1 MFRSVILFAVMMVSV
16 AFAGAQVPAVNMD
29 IARGYILGPGDEVTG
44 KVNGEDDFDFVSTV
58 DEDGRIEVPFS
69 DKPIDAKCMTV
80 RQLRAAII
88 EVLKKYLRNPQL
100 GLSLTQRKS
109 RPPATV
115 YGEVKTQTQIELL
128 RRATL
133 VEVLAQAGGVTDDA
147 GGTVQVFRT
156 QPPLCIAPD
165 DEARWVSTS
174 DDPTDVPSRTYSLS
188 NVRAGKDDSNPVIF
202 PGDVVWVLKASP
214 VYITGE
220 VFAPQG
226 IYLKEGGMTL
236 TEALAKIGGPRP
248 EAQKKDI
255 KIHRLRANSKDRD
268 IISANYDQIIKGLQ
282 ADVMLEPYDIVIV
295 DKAKDS
301 LAKSILNLAIGA
313 GKATVGSLSGGVGY
327 RILY

>member
-1 MFRSVILFAVMMVSV
+1 MFRSISIFAVLTLAAVVV
-16 AFAGAQVPAVNMD
+16 AAQQPQVD
-29 IARGYILGPGDEVTG
+29 LSLARGYILGPGDEVTG
-44 KVNGEDDFDFVSTV
+44 KVLGEEEFNFIATV

-69 DKPIDAKCMTV
+69 EAPIDAKCMTI
-80 RQLRAAII
+80 RQLR
-88 EVLKKYLRNPQL
+88 VTVMDKLKRYLRNPQV
-100 GLSLTQRKS
+100 GLSITQRKS

-115 YGEVKTQTQIELL
+115 YGEVKTQTQIELM

-156 QPPLCIAPD
+156 QPPICLTPD
-165 DEARWVSTS
+165 DESRWASTS

-188 NVRAGKDDSNPVIF
+188 SVRAGKDDSNPVIF

-220 VFAPQG
+220 VIAPQG

-236 TEALAKIGGPRP
+236 SEAIAKIGGPRP

-255 KIHRLRANSKDRD
+255 KIHRLKANSKERD
-268 IISANYDQIIKGLQ
+268 IISANYDQILKGLQ
-282 ADVMLEPYDIVIV
+282 SDVMLEPYDIVIV

-301 LAKSILNLAIGA
+301 LAKSILNIAIGA
-313 GKATVGSLSGGVGY
+313 GKATVGSISGGVGY